1 MERFVRRIRQAQ
13 AHPSL
18 CLGLARHGIHYLGM
32 RASILQENVY
42 LSTSKH
48 SCIFPFPQKT
58 TPLPGTL
65 ELPTVLNWSLSEES
79 FGSTVRFFQERIG
92 LSESPD
98 FGKSHLTIER
108 KVFSNPEGYRLRI
121 STDGIYLGA
130 EEAQGVFRALTVL
143 SQLREGEIQP
153 EGLSCIEIE
162 DSPALARRGF
172 MLDVSR
178 CKVPSMKT
186 ILGLI
191 DLLADLRF
199 NEFQLYVEHT
209 FAFQDH
215 ETVWRD
221 ASPLT
226 GEEIREIDRYCKE
239 RFIELVPNLNSFG
252 HFERWL
258 MHEPYKHLAEC
269 PDGFR
274 RENPYIVRDHGTTLK
289 PNQESLDFVDSL
301 YSEYLPNFSSDKFNV
316 GMDEPWELGQGWS
329 KDEVENRGKDKV
341 YLEHLEGIRGLAEKH
356 GKHMQFWADV
366 LLEKPEN
373 ASLLSPSA
381 SPIIWGYEANHPFPA
396 QAEAVS
402 SCGLSYCLAPGTGT
416 WRGFTGR
423 WPNAKANLESA
434 VKNATDHN
442 ADGIL
447 LTSWGDCGN
456 HQPWAIL
463 YPPLVYAAHLAWNG
477 TPLNDSQISSYVSQM
492 VFDSKPE
499 NPAEAILE
507 MGKLDEALGAS
518 LPNTSLPWFLLFVPK
533 LDQLEKYLAK
543 NQSEEQLK
551 KALRFLAE
559 SRDALAEK
567 SPSDEACLAIEEAKM
582 GIDISIFAFEK
593 TLAIIYGRKAE
604 KSATPKSI
612 LQRYERLWLSRAR
625 PGGLPESMT
634 LLEEGLNQSF

>member
-1 MERFVRRIRQAQ
+1 M
-13 AHPSL
+13 
-18 CLGLARHGIHYLGM
+18 GLARHGIYYLGM
-32 RASILQENVY
+32 RASIRQENIY
-42 LSTSKH
+42 LSTSTH

-65 ELPTVLNWSLSEES
+65 ELPSVLNWSLSEES

-98 FGKSHLTIER
+98 FGKYHLAIER
-108 KVFSNPEGYRLRI
+108 EVFSNPEGYRLRI

-130 EEAQGVFRALTVL
+130 GEAQGVFRALTVL
-143 SQLREGEIQP
+143 SQLREGEIQA

-191 DLLADLRF
+191 DLLTELRF

-209 FAFQDH
+209 FAFDDH

-226 GEEIREIDRYCKE
+226 GEEIREIDQYCKE

-329 KDEVENRGKDKV
+329 KD
-341 YLEHLEGIRGLAEKH
+341 
-356 GKHMQFWADV
+356 
-366 LLEKPEN
+366 
-373 ASLLSPSA
+373 
-381 SPIIWGYEANHPFPA
+381 
-396 QAEAVS
+396 
-402 SCGLSYCLAPGTGT
+402 CL
-416 WRGFTGR
+416 
-423 WPNAKANLESA
+423 
-434 VKNATDHN
+434 
-442 ADGIL
+442 
-447 LTSWGDCGN
+447 
-456 HQPWAIL
+456 
-463 YPPLVYAAHLAWNG
+463 
-477 TPLNDSQISSYVSQM
+477 
-492 VFDSKPE
+492 
-499 NPAEAILE
+499 
-507 MGKLDEALGAS
+507 
-518 LPNTSLPWFLLFVPK
+518 
-533 LDQLEKYLAK
+533 
-543 NQSEEQLK
+543 
-551 KALRFLAE
+551 
-559 SRDALAEK
+559 
-567 SPSDEACLAIEEAKM
+567 
-582 GIDISIFAFEK
+582 
-593 TLAIIYGRKAE
+593 
-604 KSATPKSI
+604 
-612 LQRYERLWLSRAR
+612 
-625 PGGLPESMT
+625 
-634 LLEEGLNQSF
+634 